1 MNIYEIT
8 SVILAIASF
17 GLILFIGLKTNILRE
32 TPPVGS
38 TDACMYSLGRF
49 QLWIWTLV
57 ICPIFA
63 LFWGFDHLHAID
75 LNITGTLLLG
85 IPSGV
90 AITGSVISSTQSGN
104 ITADDHVSAMASPDT
119 AVLKMHQTS
128 RNFFVD
134 LISDDSGNLSLGR
147 LQQLIFTCLFVVIYI
162 TTFFSANMQTLP
174 EFQNEV
180 FILMGISSGT
190 YLVAKGLNK

>member
-1 MNIYEIT
+1 MNIYEVT
-8 SVILAIASF
+8 SVILAIGSF
-17 GLILFIGLKTNILRE
+17 GLILFLGLKTDILRE
-32 TPPVGS
+32 TAPVGS
-38 TDACMYSLGRF
+38 TETSMFSLGRF

-90 AITGSVISSTQSGN
+90 AITGSIISSTQSGN
-104 ITADDHVSAMASPDT
+104 ITTNDHVEALAAPDD
-119 AVLKMHQTS
+119 AVLKMHQS
-128 RNFFVD
+128 SKNFFVD

-162 TTFFSANMQTLP
+162 TTFFSVSMQALP